1 MDKILFFKQLQFPN
15 LSKIIII
22 DSSDI
27 RPTFLFWARGRPVAL
42 MRGAN
47 RPLLTKLIHQEVDLE
62 IRQGL
67 RSLNVEVD
75 FHSDKVIQV
84 GNYFMYH
91 KRHFSIEI

>member
-1 MDKILFFKQLQFPN
+1 M
-15 LSKIIII
+15 IIII

-84 GNYFMYH
+84 GSCFMYH
-91 KRHFSIEI
+91 KQHFSIKI